1 MLSGWTLIDLNN
13 VGSGKREV
21 EIVVIDKKKKKKMN
35 FLRFFNTLFRTT
47 FESRSFGMVFGY
59 NDLGSMLHR
68 DCQHST
74 WHR

>member
-21 EIVVIDKKKKKKMN
+21 EIVVIDKKKKVN
-35 FLRFFNTLFRTT
+35 FLRFFNTLFRTI
-47 FESRSFGMVFGY
+47 FESRSFGMVFGC